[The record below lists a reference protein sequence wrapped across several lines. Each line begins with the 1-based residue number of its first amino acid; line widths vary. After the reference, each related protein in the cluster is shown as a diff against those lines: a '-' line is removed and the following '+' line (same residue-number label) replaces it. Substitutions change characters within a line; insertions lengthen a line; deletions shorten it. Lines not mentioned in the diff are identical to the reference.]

1 MTRAGR
7 EGEGKRRDVAARLL
21 TGWDVSTAGRPQK
34 HSVAIAG
41 HRTSI
46 SLEEPF
52 WRGLREIARAEGV
65 PLAALIDAIDK
76 IRGEVS
82 LSSALRLFVFARH
95 GGQPAATRQRI
106 EPAK

>member
-1 MTRAGR
+1 MRRAGR
-7 EGEGKRRDVAARLL
+7 GEGERQSEAARLL
-21 TGWDVSTAGRPQK
+21 GGWDVSAARRPQK

-52 WRGLREIARAEGV
+52 WDGLRAIADAEGV
-65 PLAALIDAIDK
+65 PLAALIAAIDA

-82 LSSALRLFVFARH
+82 LSSAIRLFVY
-95 GGQPAATRQRI
+95 
-106 EPAK
+106 AKSAEQSSASA